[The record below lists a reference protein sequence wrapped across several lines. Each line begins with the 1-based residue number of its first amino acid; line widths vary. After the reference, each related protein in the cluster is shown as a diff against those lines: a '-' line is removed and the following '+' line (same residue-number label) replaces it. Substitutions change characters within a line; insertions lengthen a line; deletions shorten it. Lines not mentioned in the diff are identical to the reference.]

1 MCKIPPTLTVN
12 EPFFFFLLEVA
23 ESLFSLEVEVKCEV
37 AFFIFLASKAF
48 DALV

>member
-12 EPFFFFLLEVA
+12 EPFFFLLEVA